1 MGVIMNINFLDDMHF
16 DKSYV
21 FKMIIANLKIRH
33 KTYKF
38 DSFTLKANKINAY
51 LIVQFIIIL
60 FWGRAENSLNPKILL
75 SKIYFRKIIC
85 Y

>member
-38 DSFTLKANKINAY
+38 DSFALKANKINAY
-51 LIVQFIIIL
+51 LIVQLIIIL
-60 FWGRAENSLNPKILL
+60 FWGRA
-75 SKIYFRKIIC
+75 
-85 Y
+85 